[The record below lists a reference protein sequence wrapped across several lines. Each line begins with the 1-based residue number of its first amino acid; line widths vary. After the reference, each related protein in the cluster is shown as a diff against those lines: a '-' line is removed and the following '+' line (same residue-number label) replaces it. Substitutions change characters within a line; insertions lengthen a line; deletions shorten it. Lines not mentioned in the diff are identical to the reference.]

1 MEGEDMDRILELI
14 EEIENKNSEIEKL
27 VSNMN
32 ILSRNDI
39 LKQISQDIIEKNE
52 IFKEPEFHKE
62 KGYKPK
68 HVSDSDSSITNVI
81 DNVIINIQKYPTK
94 RVIYLRIFLERFH
107 EISEHDKTVILQSI
121 KDEKTEDLK
130 EKLLSLV
137 NAFKLEM

>member
-1 MEGEDMDRILELI
+1 MDRILELI
-14 EEIENKNSEIEKL
+14 EEIQNKNSEIEKL

-62 KGYKPK
+62 KDYKPE